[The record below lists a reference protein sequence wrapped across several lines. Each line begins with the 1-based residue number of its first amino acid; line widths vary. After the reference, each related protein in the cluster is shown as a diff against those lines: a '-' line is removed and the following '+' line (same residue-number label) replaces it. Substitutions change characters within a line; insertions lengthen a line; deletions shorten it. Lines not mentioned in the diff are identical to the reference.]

1 MHNSLNIENLNNTQ
15 LDLIALAND
24 RKQQFTLY
32 CDLAATS
39 TKVWLVKNLLGR
51 GEASAFYG
59 APGSGKS
66 ALVEDMGLHIAAGLP
81 WHGRDVMQGA
91 VCYIALERRLLVER
105 RAIAFRERHGI
116 PDLPFAI
123 MGGVY
128 DFRDPRTA
136 ATVSG
141 IVRQVEDV
149 TDQKVILVNID
160 TVSRALAG
168 GDENSSKDMGAIVN
182 TTSRLQETT
191 GAHVQWVHHIP
202 VDGGERLRGH
212 GALLGA
218 LDTPQSPWISPHAP
232 RASMPTASDAVV
244 QDESPRAVRL
254 GNKWKMTACQT
265 PAQSL

>member
-1 MHNSLNIENLNNTQ
+1 MHNNLNIENLNNAQ
-15 LDLIALAND
+15 LDRIALAKD

-66 ALVEDMGLHIAAGLP
+66 ALGEYMGLHIAAGLP

-123 MGGVY
+123 IGGVY
-128 DFRDPRTA
+128 DFRDQRTA
-136 ATVSG
+136 ATIAG
-141 IVRQVEDV
+141 IIRQVEDATQHPSV
-149 TDQKVILVNID
+149 LIQID
-160 TVSRALAG
+160 TVSRALA
-168 GDENSSKDMGAIVN
+168 
-182 TTSRLQETT
+182 
-191 GAHVQWVHHIP
+191 
-202 VDGGERLRGH
+202 
-212 GALLGA
+212 
-218 LDTPQSPWISPHAP
+218 
-232 RASMPTASDAVV
+232 
-244 QDESPRAVRL
+244 
-254 GNKWKMTACQT
+254 
-265 PAQSL
+265 